1 MKQRIYLC
9 GAIDGNKN
17 YKEDFEKAETIIA
30 ETFKSYAVVNPSNLR
45 DIEERKKELS
55 SCHYLV
61 ILDDYAGDWKRNT
74 QIQEELAICGKNQI
88 KVLHLSLLSGI

>member
-9 GAIDGNKN
+9 GAIDNNKN
-17 YKEDFEKAETIIA
+17 YKEDFEKAETIVS
-30 ETFKSYAVVNPSNLR
+30 ETFRSYEVVNPSNLQR
-45 DIEERKKELS
+45 IEDRKKELS

-61 ILDDYAGDWKRNT
+61 ILDDYAGDWKRNV
-74 QIQEELAICGKNQI
+74 QIQEELSICGKNQI